1 VTAPAL
7 STTSSGTAAGAPISE
22 PAWVLAGGLGTR
34 LRAAVADAPKVL
46 APIEGRPFLDI
57 LLSRLY
63 ARGFRQVLLL
73 TGYLS
78 EQVASFVADRASPAD
93 LTVTISR
100 EDSPL
105 GTAGALG
112 WARAHARGP
121 FFLLN
126 GDTFFDFDPRR
137 LRAAHRA
144 ARADVTLAATRVPD
158 GGRYGALELDD
169 AGLVRAF
176 REKDASAGPAAIN
189 AGVYLL
195 EPSVLEMIPAG
206 AKLSLE
212 TDVLPR
218 LIAAGRPV
226 AAAIEQGDFFD
237 IGTPE
242 SYAAFAAYVRALLNR
257 NETARKDAP

>member
-1 VTAPAL
+1 MRTASPEVA
-7 STTSSGTAAGAPISE
+7 SSGAAVGDILSE

-46 APIEGRPFLDI
+46 APIDGRPFLDI

-78 EQVASFVADRASPAD
+78 EQVASFVADRPSPAD
-93 LTVTISR
+93 LTITISR
-100 EDSPL
+100 EESPL

-112 WARAHARGP
+112 WARSHARGP

-126 GDTFFDFDPRR
+126 GDTFFDFDPQR
-137 LRAAHRA
+137 LRSVHRA
-144 ARADVTLAATRVPD
+144 ARADVSLAATRVPD
-158 GGRYGALELDD
+158 GARYGALELDE

-176 REKDASAGPAAIN
+176 REKDVSAGPAVIN
-189 AGVYLL
+189 AGVYLI
-195 EPSVLEMIPAG
+195 EPGVLDAIPAG

-218 LIAAGRPV
+218 LIAEGRRV
-226 AAAIEQGDFFD
+226 AAAIEERDFFD

-242 SYAAFAAYVRALLNR
+242 SYSAFAAYVRALPSR
-257 NETARKDAP
+257 NPNARKDAP